1 MKILNLNEGF
11 FPIKLD
17 FEEKELNIPNI
28 GDLSSSLKVNIEISK
43 ISAGI
48 LLCRGNL
55 ICEFKDNCQN
65 CLAETMIFIDSKV
78 DVTLKD
84 IKEMHSDSSNDSQ
97 VHYQELDNFNL
108 RNFLEEEIA
117 ISYPD
122 IVKCHKS
129 CLEDKSIS
137 TEEKNLPFKKIR
149 DLMD

>member
-17 FEEKELNIPNI
+17 FEENELNIPNI
-28 GDLSSSLKVNIEISK
+28 GDLTSSLKVNLEISK

-48 LLCRGNL
+48 LVCKGNL
-55 ICEFKDNCQN
+55 FCEFKDKCQN
-65 CLAETMIFIDSKV
+65 CLAETIIFIDSEV
-78 DVTLKD
+78 NVTLKD

-108 RNFLEEEIA
+108 GNFLEEEIA

-122 IVKCHKS
+122 IVKCHEN
-129 CLEDKSIS
+129 CLEDESTS

-149 DLMD
+149 DLME

>member
-17 FEEKELNIPNI
+17 FEESELNIPNI
-28 GDLSSSLKVNIEISK
+28 GYLTSSLKVNLEISK

-48 LLCRGNL
+48 LLCKGNL
-55 ICEFKDNCQN
+55 ICEFKDKCQN
-65 CLAETMIFIDSKV
+65 CLAETIIFIDSEV
-78 DVTLKD
+78 NVTLKD
-84 IKEMHSDSSNDSQ
+84 VKEMHSDSSNDSQ

-108 RNFLEEEIA
+108 GNFLEEEIA

-122 IVKCHKS
+122 IVKCHEN
-129 CLEDKSIS
+129 CLEDESIS

-149 DLMD
+149 DLME